1 MFCTSVRGQTVVYEG
16 ALSDQTST
24 LSQQSHSA
32 EPIDTRMLMIL
43 RSKQCAFVQQ
53 GEVNNAAR
61 TADQWERTGF
71 DNKSYR
77 KWRTRLGER
86 RSLKVDDLANG
97 PQSGRYCSGFVHET
111 DLKTKKPIKSVN

>member
-43 RSKQCAFVQQ
+43 RSKQRAFVQQ
-53 GEVNNAAR
+53 GEANNAAR
-61 TADQWERTGF
+61 TADQ
-71 DNKSYR
+71 
-77 KWRTRLGER
+77 
-86 RSLKVDDLANG
+86 
-97 PQSGRYCSGFVHET
+97 
-111 DLKTKKPIKSVN
+111 